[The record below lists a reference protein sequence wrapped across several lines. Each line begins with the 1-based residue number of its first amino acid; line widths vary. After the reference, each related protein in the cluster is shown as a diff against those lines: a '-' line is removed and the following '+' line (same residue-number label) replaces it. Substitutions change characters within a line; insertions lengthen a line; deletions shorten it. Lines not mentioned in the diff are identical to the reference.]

1 MSKDNILIKS
11 IPNLFT
17 SLNLLS
23 GAIAII
29 LSFEGRNNL
38 SLAAYFIYIAAVFD
52 FFDGFAAR
60 ALNAMSK
67 MGKELD
73 SLADLVS
80 FGIAP
85 SIILYQLM
93 KQELQI
99 KQFSF
104 DLKTSE
110 ILMLSSA
117 LLIAIFSALRLAK
130 FNVDERQ
137 KENFLGLATP
147 ACAMLIAAIPL
158 IAEFLPGNLV
168 LFSSLKDSV
177 YFFVGV
183 WFLGSYIVKP
193 MILIPLILILSFL
206 LVSNLPM
213 FSLKFKSYSFE
224 ENKLKYIFL
233 ICAFLLFISFQIVS
247 VPLIFL
253 LYVTFSVFNY
263 LFNNKTNKKSYQD
276 KLIIEDQKVI
286 KEGN

>member
-17 SLNLLS
+17 SFNLLS

-67 MGKELD
+67 VGKELD

-85 SIILYQLM
+85 SMILYQLI
-93 KQELQI
+93 KQDLQI

-104 DLKTSE
+104 ALKTGE
-110 ILMLSSA
+110 ILMLSSV
-117 LLIAIFSALRLAK
+117 LLIAVFSALRLAK
-130 FNVDERQ
+130 FNVDDRQ

-147 ACAMLIAAIPL
+147 ACAMFIASIPL
-158 IAEFLPGNLV
+158 IAEFLPGDLV
-168 LFSSLKDSV
+168 LFSSLKGSV
-177 YFFVGV
+177 YFFIAVALFESFV
-183 WFLGSYIVKP
+183 VKP
-193 MILIPLILILSFL
+193 IFLIPLIFILSFL
-206 LVSNLPM
+206 LVSKLPM
-213 FSLKFKSYSFE
+213 FSMKFKSYSFE
-224 ENKLKYIFL
+224 ENKLKYIFI
-233 ICAFLLFISFQIVS
+233 ICAFLLFISFQIIS

-253 LYVTFSVFNY
+253 LYITFSVFNY
-263 LFNNKTNKKSYQD
+263 LFNKKTTKKEPLDSLLIEEQKAMNQD
-276 KLIIEDQKVI
+276 
-286 KEGN
+286 N